1 MSKLKSYRFSDLY
14 KMSSGISSKP
24 EQAGHGTQFV
34 SFKTV
39 FNNYFLPDVLT
50 EFMNI
55 SEKEKEIY
63 SIKKGDVLLTRTS
76 ETLDELGMSCVA
88 VKDYPASSFSGF
100 LKRLRPTQ
108 FDVTYD
114 KFIAFYLRSDL
125 FRKTMTNNSIMTLR
139 ASLNEQIFSYLE
151 LILPDF
157 KEQKKAGDF
166 LYSIN
171 RKIELNNR
179 INSELEA
186 MAKTLYDYWFVQFDF
201 PYVTSSGVE
210 KPYKTSG
217 GKMVWNTELN
227 RDVPKGWEVKK
238 LEEIENNIITGKTPS
253 TKVEENFGG
262 DIPFVTIDDIR
273 KQLYVFYADRT
284 LSKKGADSQSNK
296 YLQPGDICVSC
307 IGTIGVIGIIG
318 KTCQTN
324 QQINS
329 ISNIKD
335 FNRFFLLNALKD
347 YFNFNVAA
355 KKGAV
360 LDNMNKGD
368 FSIIPIL
375 DAPNKLKIEYN
386 RNVNSFYNKI
396 EKNLKENQ
404 ELASLRDWLL
414 PMLMNGQVSLGDVAD
429 ELGMVAEPTEIY
441 KK

>member
-1 MSKLKSYRFSDLY
+1 MSNIEKLTISDVCDFIGGSQPPKTEFSDSLREGYIRFVQTRDFKTDNFITFIPKHLTTKFFNKKDIMIGRYGPPIFQIFRGMEGAYNVALIKAKPKKNILNDYLYYFLIQKNIFEYVDKLSGRTGGQTGVDLFSLY
-14 KMSSGISSKP
+14 KYPI
-24 EQAGHGTQFV
+24 
-34 SFKTV
+34 
-39 FNNYFLPDVLT
+39 NLPSIDIQQKIAKVL
-50 EFMNI
+50 
-55 SEKEKEIY
+55 
-63 SIKKGDVLLTRTS
+63 
-76 ETLDELGMSCVA
+76 
-88 VKDYPASSFSGF
+88 
-100 LKRLRPTQ
+100 
-108 FDVTYD
+108 
-114 KFIAFYLRSDL
+114 SDL
-125 FRKTMTNNSIMTLR
+125 DS
-139 ASLNEQIFSYLE
+139 
-151 LILPDF
+151 
-157 KEQKKAGDF
+157 
-166 LYSIN
+166 
-171 RKIELNNR
+171 KIELNNK
-179 INSELEA
+179 INTELEA
-186 MAKTLYDYWFVQFDF
+186 MAKILYNYWFVQFDF
-201 PYVTSSGVE
+201 PDINGN
-210 KPYKTSG
+210 PYKNSG
-217 GKMVWNTELN
+217 GKMVWNEELK
-227 RDVPKGWEVKK
+227 REIPEGWEVKK

-273 KQLYVFYADRT
+273 NQLYVFYADRT

-318 KTCQTN
+318 TTCQTN

-329 ISNIKD
+329 ISKIKD

-386 RNVNSFYNKI
+386 RSVNSFYTKI

-414 PMLMNGQVSLGDVAD
+414 PMLMNGQVSVGGV
-429 ELGMVAEPTEIY
+429 EI
-441 KK
+441 KKG